1 MRNLIGV
8 PSKRVFGLTATDP
21 ADDAVGFKGVDE
33 VVDIGVWATRIGQSS
48 RAINPTG
55 FLERIMCLSL
65 SRSADHGGRSEAMVL
80 PKEGSVKLHW
90 GGRLL
95 DDVMTVTVTV
105 LDNETTP

>member
-1 MRNLIGV
+1 
-8 PSKRVFGLTATDP
+8 
-21 ADDAVGFKGVDE
+21 
-33 VVDIGVWATRIGQSS
+33 
-48 RAINPTG
+48 
-55 FLERIMCLSL
+55 
-65 SRSADHGGRSEAMVL
+65 MVL